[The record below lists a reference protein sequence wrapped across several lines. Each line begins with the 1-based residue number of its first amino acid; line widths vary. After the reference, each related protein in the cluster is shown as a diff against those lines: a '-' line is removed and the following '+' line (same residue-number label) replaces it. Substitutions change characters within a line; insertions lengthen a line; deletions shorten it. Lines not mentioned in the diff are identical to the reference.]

1 MMVVWKEAECC
12 DREVLMGA
20 YLPKYT
26 KIPGMNM
33 AGECV
38 QPTANYCVLVVN
50 PALTTTLIP
59 SCLSGTTT
67 PGLLS

>member
-1 MMVVWKEAECC
+1 MLWQ
-12 DREVLMGA
+12 EVLMGA
-20 YLPKYT
+20 YLTEYT
-26 KIPGMNM
+26 EIPGMNM

-38 QPTANYCVLVVN
+38 QPTANHCVLVVN

-59 SCLSGTTT
+59 SYLSGTTI